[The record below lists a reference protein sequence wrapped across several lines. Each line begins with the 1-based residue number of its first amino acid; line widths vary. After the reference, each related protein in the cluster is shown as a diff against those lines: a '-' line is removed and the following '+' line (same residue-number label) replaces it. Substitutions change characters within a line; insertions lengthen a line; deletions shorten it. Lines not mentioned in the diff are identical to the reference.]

1 MDLRMTM
8 RLYRTAALGLAISLA
23 MTACVPPAAQRSPA
37 EISASLNADAL
48 SRQGQFD
55 QAAKAYLDLAT
66 LAPDNRDHYQL
77 LAAEAY
83 RQEGRL
89 EQAAPL
95 LTGIKR
101 TRLTSTDPVLYDLLQ
116 AEIALNQHDAPRAL
130 QLTTQPSVAVPAA
143 MQLRLLELR
152 ARAMEASG
160 DYWGAA
166 RSRVE
171 MDSQLTGLDNT
182 QNRKQIIA
190 LLTRV
195 GADPLKQRAGGMRP
209 GDRMLPWID
218 EALSHM
224 GVAVARPQ
232 PTLDQ
237 PVGTLMP
244 GDKANVREGYKM
256 PGRVALLLPASGN
269 YAGAGSI
276 IREGFFASYADAA
289 RNHAPRAEVRVY
301 DSGGTA
307 ASATKAYQQAVDDGA
322 QLIIGPLTRAEVSG
336 VFGLSQLPV
345 PVLAL
350 NHPDDKA
357 LPATGASEFGLLP
370 ETEGAQAADHMAEQ
384 GLHSAYVVISGD
396 DFAQRAGSAFKAEFE
411 ARGGTVAGNG
421 TLGSG
426 VNYASVI
433 TGLNAASAASDAG
446 VFISMKPQQAR
457 LLLPQLRLARINAPV
472 FGTSHIYGGA
482 DDAGS
487 NRDLDG
493 VEFSDAPWLFDAQPG
508 LPNHDDIAT
517 PLPAAR
523 GVSARLFAFGM
534 DAWNLVPYL
543 DWLHEHPGS
552 YLPGASGQL
561 TADQFGRIRRV
572 LVWAKFQDGI
582 AHPLN
587 GSLQMDSVPMS
598 APPTQGP
605 PPQPS
610 ASDNPPTY

>member
-1 MDLRMTM
+1 MTM

-37 EISASLNADAL
+37 ETSASLNADSL
-48 SRQGQFD
+48 VRQGQFD
-55 QAAKAYLDLAT
+55 QAAKAYLDLAA

-83 RQEGRL
+83 RQEGKL

-95 LTGIKR
+95 LAGIKR
-101 TRLTSTDPVLYDLLQ
+101 ARLSSTDPVLYDLLQ
-116 AEIALNQHDAPRAL
+116 AEIALSQHDAPRAL

-152 ARAMEASG
+152 ARSMEASG

-195 GADPLKQRAGGMRP
+195 GADPLKQRAAGMRP

-232 PTLDQ
+232 PSLDQ

-244 GDKANVREGYKM
+244 GDNANVREGYKM

-276 IREGFFASYADAA
+276 IREGFFAAYADAA

-370 ETEGAQAADHMAEQ
+370 ETEGAQAADHMVEQ
-384 GLHSAYVVISGD
+384 GLHNAYVVISGD

-411 ARGGTVAGNG
+411 ARGGAVGGSG

-433 TGLNAASAASDAG
+433 TGLNAASAGTDAG

-508 LPNHDDIAT
+508 LPNHEDMAS

-534 DAWNLVPYL
+534 DAWSLVPYL

-572 LVWAKFQDGI
+572 LVWAKFEDGL
-582 AHPLN
+582 AHPLS
-587 GSLQMDSVPMS
+587 GSLQMDSVPVS
-598 APPTQGP
+598 TPPTQGT
-605 PPQPS
+605 PQQQQPT
-610 ASDNPPTY
+610 SDNPPTY